1 MSEISK
7 KDRFTVPA
15 VICLICNVLLFIHL
29 CGAGAYAG
37 GNLHY
42 EAANTQMER
51 NEEFFLQFFL
61 SNHLMGIAETLAMV
75 AALIALLMVS
85 MFGGKVPW
93 SAGQSCGIF
102 AFLTV
107 SSF

>member
-51 NEEFFLQFFL
+51 NEEFFHQFFL

-75 AALIALLMVS
+75 AALIALLML
-85 MFGGKVPW
+85 GGKVPW
-93 SAGQSCGIF
+93 SAGQSCGIS